1 MPNQRINPQYQ
12 MIARDIAKRI
22 TDNEWTENQMISG
35 RSLLS
40 SEYKVSPE
48 TIRRALALL
57 VDMKVVYVKKNSGV
71 NILSKDNAKRYL
83 SSFDEM
89 KDQMDMQSELKDLI
103 EKNDEI
109 NREMHDL
116 LAKIIKLQSTIS
128 YSNPNIPYYEIKV
141 SLDSSIVGKNIEDIK
156 FWQNTDATIV
166 AIRRGKNLIISP
178 GPKAE
183 IYENDTVIIV
193 GSQKAAQKAADYI
206 NGKTSVLQ
214 GGGN

>member
-71 NILSKDNAKRYL
+71 
-83 SSFDEM
+83 
-89 KDQMDMQSELKDLI
+89 
-103 EKNDEI
+103 
-109 NREMHDL
+109 
-116 LAKIIKLQSTIS
+116 
-128 YSNPNIPYYEIKV
+128 
-141 SLDSSIVGKNIEDIK
+141 
-156 FWQNTDATIV
+156 
-166 AIRRGKNLIISP
+166 
-178 GPKAE
+178 
-183 IYENDTVIIV
+183 
-193 GSQKAAQKAADYI
+193 
-206 NGKTSVLQ
+206 
-214 GGGN
+214 

>member
-116 LAKIIKLQSTIS
+116 LAKIIKLQSTIL

-141 SLDSSIVGKNIEDIK
+141 SSNSNIIGKNIKDIK
-156 FWQNTDATIV
+156 FWQKTEATII

-183 IYENDTVIIV
+183 IYENDTVVIV

>member
-1 MPNQRINPQYQ
+1 MPNQRINPQYL
-12 MIARDIAKRI
+12 MIARDIARRI

-57 VDMKVVYVKKNSGV
+57 ADMKVVYVKKNSGV

-109 NREMHDL
+109 NRKMHDL

-141 SLDSSIVGKNIEDIK
+141 SLNSNIIGMNVEDIK

-166 AIRRGKNLIISP
+166 AIRRGQNLIISP

>member
-57 VDMKVVYVKKNSGV
+57 VDIKVVYVKKNSGV

-183 IYENDTVIIV
+183 IYENDTVVIV
-193 GSQKAAQKAADYI
+193 GSQKAVQKAADYI

>member
-183 IYENDTVIIV
+183 IYENDTVVIV
-193 GSQKAAQKAADYI
+193 GSQKAVQKAADYI